1 MWRTPLARSVHT
13 VRAFFTT
20 GHKTGVGRSANTVRC
35 SAYATS
41 ATCIILLTGAMEN
54 GRNTS
59 LVRFGLFELK
69 KDTGELR
76 KNGVKIK
83 LQGKPVQLLQ
93 ALLERPG
100 EVVSRDDLQKRLW
113 PGDTVV
119 DFESGLNT
127 AANRLRLALGDSA
140 EHPHYVETL
149 SRIGYRFVAPIL
161 DASAP
166 FTEALAAESPDV
178 PQEASPSGTR
188 KVLWMVLV
196 AGVLVATAISGIVL
210 RPKPAGPPAFH
221 QVTFRRMTIGAARFG
236 PDGQSVVY
244 FGRERYGAG
253 ELYLTHPSS
262 PESRPLGFQ
271 RVSLASISRAGEL
284 ALLTFD
290 PGPGSGR
297 SLLRV
302 PLNGGAPLT
311 VDAGVYAADWT
322 PDGSNM
328 AVIRGGVLPSTLEF
342 PRGKV
347 VFQGSAWLSDV
358 RVSPSGREVAFMD
371 HPIRGDDG
379 GSVKLLDGKGAC
391 STLSDGW
398 ASAAGL
404 AWAPSGREVWFTAA
418 RAGLNRSLMAVDV
431 SGHLRSIAGFPGA
444 LQIYDISHTGRVLI
458 SRDEMRLAMNGVIG
472 GEETERDL
480 SWFDWTHATGISE
493 DGQVI
498 LFDETGEGGGPHY
511 SAYIRRAD
519 ASSAVR
525 IGEGNALAISP
536 DGKWVITI
544 PDRDRTHLTLV
555 PLLPG
560 VPRTIS
566 GGGLQ
571 YDWVRLFPDGTRV
584 LAGGNLAGGKLSLFT
599 QTLDGAK
606 PQPLKSS
613 TYLIMPAISP
623 DGKQIAGLDAQRRL
637 VILPVAGG
645 DAKVIPLGFPPWPLR
660 WGSSGKSILVQNA
673 NSVPAVVFRVDIGT
687 GRYDVWKK
695 LSPVDLSGVSS
706 FHPAVISRDEK
717 SYAYSFRRDLSELF
731 IVDGWL

>member
-1 MWRTPLARSVHT
+1 
-13 VRAFFTT
+13 
-20 GHKTGVGRSANTVRC
+20 
-35 SAYATS
+35 
-41 ATCIILLTGAMEN
+41 MEN

-161 DASAP
+161 ENNAPAITDAPTS
-166 FTEALAAESPDV
+166 ESPDV
-178 PQEASPSGTR
+178 PHGDSLNRPR

-196 AGVLVATAISGIVL
+196 AGVLVATAISGIML
-210 RPKPAGPPAFH
+210 RPKPVGAPAYH

-262 PESRPLGFQ
+262 PESRPLGFE

-284 ALLTFD
+284 ALLMFE
-290 PGPGSGR
+290 PGTGTGR

-311 VDAGVYAADWT
+311 VDTGVYAADWT

-328 AVIRGGVLPSTLEF
+328 AVIRSEVLPATLEF

-347 VFQGSAWLSDV
+347 VFQGSGWLSDV

-379 GSVKLLDGKGAC
+379 GSIKLLDGNGN
-391 STLSDGW
+391 SRTLSDGW

-418 RAGLNRSLMAVDV
+418 RSGLNRALMAVDL

-444 LQIYDISHTGRVLI
+444 LQLYDISHAGRVLI
-458 SRDEMRLAMNGVIG
+458 SRDEMRLAMSGVVG
-472 GEETERDL
+472 GDEKERDL
-480 SWFDWTHATGISE
+480 SWFDWTHAAGISE
-493 DGQVI
+493 DGKVI

-511 SAYIRRAD
+511 SAYVRRAD

-525 IGEGNALAISP
+525 IGEGNAMAISP
-536 DGKWVITI
+536 DGKWAITI

-571 YDWVRLFPDGTRV
+571 YDWVRLFPDGTRL

-599 QTLDGAK
+599 QTLDGGK

-623 DGKQIAGLDAQRRL
+623 DGKHIAGLDAQRRL
-637 VILPVAGG
+637 AILPVEGG
-645 DAKVIPLGFPPWPLR
+645 DAKVIPLGFAPWPLR
-660 WGSSGKSILVQNA
+660 WSGSGTSILVQNA

-687 GRYDVWKK
+687 GKYEVWKK
-695 LSPVDLSGVSS
+695 LSPVDLSGVTS
-706 FHPAVISRDEK
+706 FMPAAISRDEK

>member
-1 MWRTPLARSVHT
+1 
-13 VRAFFTT
+13 
-20 GHKTGVGRSANTVRC
+20 
-35 SAYATS
+35 
-41 ATCIILLTGAMEN
+41 MEN

-100 EVVSRDDLQKRLW
+100 EVVSRDELQKRLW

-161 DASAP
+161 EGNAP
-166 FTEALAAESPDV
+166 ALTKVLTGESPDV
-178 PQEASPSGTR
+178 RPEASPNGPR
-188 KVLWMVLV
+188 KVLLVVLA

-210 RPKPAGPPAFH
+210 RPKPAGPPAYH

-253 ELYLTHPSS
+253 EIYLTHPSS

-271 RVSLASISRAGEL
+271 RVGLASISRAGEL
-284 ALLTFD
+284 ALLMSE
-290 PGPGSGR
+290 PGPGSGQ

-302 PLNGGAPLT
+302 PLNGGSPLT
-311 VDAGVYAADWT
+311 VDKGIYAADWT
-322 PDGSNM
+322 PDGSNI

-342 PRGKV
+342 PRGKA
-347 VFQGSAWLSDV
+347 VFHGAGWLSNV

-371 HPIRGDDG
+371 HPVRGDDG
-379 GSVKLLDGKGAC
+379 GRVMLLDANGN
-391 STLSDGW
+391 SRTLSDGW
-398 ASAAGL
+398 ATAAGL

-418 RAGLNRSLMAVDV
+418 RSGVNRSLMAVDL
-431 SGHLRSIAGFPGA
+431 SGHVRSIAGFPGA
-444 LQIYDISHTGRVLI
+444 LQLYDISHTGRVLI
-458 SRDEMRLAMNGVIG
+458 SRDEMRLAMSGVIA
-472 GEETERDL
+472 GEETEKDL

-493 DGQVI
+493 DGKVI

-511 SAYIRRAD
+511 SAYIRRVD

-536 DGKWVITI
+536 DGKWAITV
-544 PDRDRTHLTLV
+544 PDRDRTRLTLV

-560 VPRTIS
+560 VPRTIA
-566 GGGLQ
+566 GGGLE
-571 YDWVRLFPDGTRV
+571 YDWVRVFPDGMRL
-584 LAGGNLAGGKLSLFT
+584 LAGGSMPGGKLSLFT

-606 PQPLKSS
+606 PLPFKSS
-613 TYLIMPAISP
+613 AYLIMPVISP
-623 DGKQIAGLDAQRRL
+623 DGKQIAGLDVERRL
-637 VILPVAGG
+637 VILPVDGG
-645 DAKVIPLGFPPWPLR
+645 DPKVIPLGFAPWPLR
-660 WGSSGKSILVQNA
+660 WNISGTSILVQDA
-673 NSVPAVVFRVDIGT
+673 NSVPALVFRVDIAT
-687 GRYDVWKK
+687 GKYDLWKK
-695 LSPVDLSGVSS
+695 LSPVDLSGVTA
-706 FHPAVISRDEK
+706 FWRAVISRDEK